1 MELRVSGGD
10 APTSGAMCRSDGA
23 ILTFFGKNPG
33 LLAVMMRT
41 FDQNYHVGTAP
52 PLAGQEE
59 GGTCF
64 IMSMSGPDWAWCLIT
79 VSNPASVKVETVYL
93 ETKLLFQGNNSG
105 GWSGPAAAT
114 SQRLY
119 RRWIPRQHSI
129 PRHLAQQF
137 TILIVDWWFHYWVRY
152 GIMNHTQ

>member
-23 ILTFFGKNPG
+23 VLTFLGKNPG

-41 FDQNYHVGTAP
+41 FDQNYHVGTGP

-64 IMSMSGPDWAWCLIT
+64 IMSMSGPD
-79 VSNPASVKVETVYL
+79 
-93 ETKLLFQGNNSG
+93 
-105 GWSGPAAAT
+105 
-114 SQRLY
+114 
-119 RRWIPRQHSI
+119 
-129 PRHLAQQF
+129 
-137 TILIVDWWFHYWVRY
+137 
-152 GIMNHTQ
+152 